1 MKFLSCCFSTLLLVF
16 AALGEP
22 LSAQPL
28 AAANPGN
35 GTAGRPVPFSE
46 VRRPSGTPSPR
57 EGSGGESRLDLSP
70 SFKHRLPYSQVC
82 GVIVCQSDVPLS
94 EMETILGEM
103 TQLQDDLKRYLAISE
118 ANEKIELCIFSNEKS
133 YWSFLKKEFP
143 DAPTDR
149 RALYVKIKG
158 PGVVLVQKT
167 KDFEVDLRHEMTH
180 AILHASIREVPIW
193 LDEGLA
199 KYFEP
204 RPEER
209 AFENPYLGKIKRNS
223 RFGLVPSLD
232 RLEKLTDIGEMGNRE
247 YQESWAWVHFLM
259 HDSPETHQMLARY
272 LRTLA
277 ESPNPL
283 PKIAPRLR
291 GSLGNP
297 RTEFQRHY
305 KQWSRNEEMAQTS
318 R

>member
-1 MKFLSCCFSTLLLVF
+1 MKFLCHSFSTLLLVF
-16 AALGEP
+16 AALGETLP
-22 LSAQPL
+22 AQSL
-28 AAANPGN
+28 AAANLRNVP
-35 GTAGRPVPFSE
+35 AERAVPFSE
-46 VRRPSGTPSPR
+46 VRRPNETPSPR
-57 EGSGGESRLDLSP
+57 QGKGGDSRLDLNP

-103 TQLQDDLKRYLAISE
+103 TQLQDDLKKYLAIPE
-118 ANEKIELCIFSNEKS
+118 ANEKIELCIFSNEKT
-133 YWSFLKKEFP
+133 YGSFLKKEFP

-158 PGVVLVQKT
+158 PGIVLVQKS
-167 KDFEVDLRHEMTH
+167 KDFEIDLRHEMTH

-204 RPEER
+204 RPDER
-209 AFENPYLGKIKRNS
+209 AFENPYLSKIRRNS

-232 RLEKLTDIGEMGNRE
+232 RLEKLTDISEMGNRE

-277 ESPNPL
+277 ENPNPL
-283 PKIAPRLR
+283 PKIASRLR

-305 KQWSRNEEMAQTS
+305 KQWSRNEDMAK
-318 R
+318 RF